1 MTLSLPTRYIFS
13 LTLAPSCPIHPFRPP
28 PPLGR
33 SPRDPPSIQ
42 IHQPRSAPIHP
53 SHPASDHR
61 PQFQRHPTNHR
72 TSAMPCFLSPPCL
85 ARCPICIAPLPAF
98 PAAASLHRSSLR
110 RRASPAPGPC
120 STTLLPFPSCFCFL
134 SHPALSLSLLSSQH
148 HHGWPPVAPAC
159 CAGVVPGR
167 SAPKSLRLIQPLHPS
182 TPSSSASPASPLP
195 RRSITVASHRP
206 CLCFERQDSTSPY
219 ASSSTPPGA
228 VLALVLCFRTAPPPR
243 PLAPSAS
250 HAGPSPSPGALKRRR
265 R

>member
-98 PAAASLHRSSLR
+98 PAAASLPELL
-110 RRASPAPGPC
+110 APPA
-120 STTLLPFPSCFCFL
+120 
-134 SHPALSLSLLSSQH
+134 
-148 HHGWPPVAPAC
+148 PPVASPEQAPLKRQATSCREPPLFLLVPAATAKPEHPITRRGAATP
-159 CAGVVPGR
+159 AGAPPCPR
-167 SAPKSLRLIQPLHPS
+167 LLPPRRLPRQSSITPRIPLLPIPSALH
-182 TPSSSASPASPLP
+182 SPL
-195 RRSITVASHRP
+195 
-206 CLCFERQDSTSPY
+206 
-219 ASSSTPPGA
+219 
-228 VLALVLCFRTAPPPR
+228 
-243 PLAPSAS
+243 
-250 HAGPSPSPGALKRRR
+250 
-265 R
+265 